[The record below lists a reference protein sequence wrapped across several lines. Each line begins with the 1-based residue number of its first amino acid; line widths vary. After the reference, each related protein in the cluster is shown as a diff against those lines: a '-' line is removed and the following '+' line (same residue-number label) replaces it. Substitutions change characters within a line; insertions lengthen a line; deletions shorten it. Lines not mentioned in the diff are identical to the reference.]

1 MLERFAAASPANPV
15 DACFLIACPDFGR
28 NDTRFGAWDG
38 GPVLGGP
45 DASSSGANQ
54 CAERWNL
61 NFDVNQ
67 IIAGVPNG
75 VYRLTCQGFYRAGG
89 TGTTAT
95 DRNAYLYANDVETP
109 LMNILDGGKRTSGS
123 GYTTKAGNVYVPNT
137 MADASTAFTANGY
150 TANELLVTVTDNRL
164 RLGIRKSTLIG
175 NDWTIFDR
183 FRLTYLGTK
192 DVYDGIEAIPLNS
205 PPSTLNPASPPQPCE
220 HSCYDLSGRRITP
233 HPSALNLQLPHG
245 IYILNGKK
253 IVR

>member
-1 MLERFAAASPANPV
+1 M
-15 DACFLIACPDFGR
+15 
-28 NDTRFGAWDG
+28 
-38 GPVLGGP
+38 
-45 DASSSGANQ
+45 
-54 CAERWNL
+54 
-61 NFDVNQ
+61 
-67 IIAGVPNG
+67 PNG

-137 MADASTAFTANGY
+137 MADASTAFTGNGY

-183 FRLTYLGTK
+183 FRLSYLGTK
-192 DVYDGIEAIPLNS
+192 DYTGIQTLSSTVPL
-205 PPSTLNPASPPQPCE
+205 QE
-220 HSCYDLSGRRITP
+220 GGWYDLSGRSI
-233 HPSALNLQLPHG
+233 SAPRQSG
-245 IYILNGKK
+245 VYIRDGKK
-253 IVR
+253 VVIR